1 MEKKKVVRIP
11 YEGIRT
17 YKNFT
22 VVYSMNGLHF
32 SFEYAEGKKIEWTVD
47 KDRVTSYPNFQKM
60 TKHDLYVYYMY
71 TILPQMTMYFNY
83 MTWHSMK

>member
-11 YEGIRT
+11 YEGVRT

-22 VVYSMNGLHF
+22 VAYSMKGLLF
-32 SFEYAEGKKIEWTVD
+32 SFEYAKGEKIEWTVD

-60 TKHDLYVYYMY
+60 SERDLYTYYTY
-71 TILPQMTMYFNY
+71 TILPQMTMYFNVMLWY
-83 MTWHSMK
+83 Y

>member
-11 YEGIRT
+11 YEGVRT

-22 VVYSMNGLHF
+22 VVYSMKGLLF
-32 SFEYAEGKKIEWTVD
+32 SFEYAEGKKMEWTVD

-60 TKHDLYVYYMY
+60 TERELYTYYTY
-71 TILPQMTMYFNY
+71 TILPQMQQYFNVMLWY
-83 MTWHSMK
+83 Y

>member
-1 MEKKKVVRIP
+1 MEKKKKIRIP

-22 VVYSMNGLHF
+22 VVYSMKGLFF
-32 SFEYAEGKKIEWTVD
+32 SFEYADGKKIEWTVD

-60 TKHDLYVYYMY
+60 TKDDLYVYYMY
-71 TILPQMTMYFNY
+71 TILPQMTMYFN
-83 MTWHSMK
+83 MITWYSMK